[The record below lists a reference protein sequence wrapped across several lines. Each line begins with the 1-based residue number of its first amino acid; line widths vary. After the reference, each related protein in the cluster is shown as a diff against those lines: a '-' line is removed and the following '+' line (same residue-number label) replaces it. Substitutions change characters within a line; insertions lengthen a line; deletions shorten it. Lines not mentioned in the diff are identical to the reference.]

1 MTFFHAFI
9 YLLAAVISVPL
20 AKRLGLGSVLGYLL
34 AGIVIGPFGLRLV
47 GTQGEDLM
55 HVAEFGVV
63 MMLFLIGLELRP
75 AVLWQMRGP
84 IVGLG
89 GAQVLGTAAA
99 VSGVALWLGAA
110 WQVAI
115 TVGFIVAMSSTA
127 IVLQL
132 LNEKG
137 IARTSGGRA
146 AFSVLLFQDI
156 AVIPILAVLPLLAT
170 FAPAGDGHARHN
182 GFSDLPGW
190 QHGLLVLAAVAAVIL
205 GGRFLLRPV
214 FRYIAATDLPEMFT
228 ALALL
233 LVVGI
238 ALLMQQVGLSP
249 ALSAFLAGVVLAESE
264 YRHQLETDIEP
275 FKGLLLGLFFIT
287 VGAGIDFALIAG
299 RPGTVAFLVAAVL
312 VLKFA
317 VLLLVSRYSRL
328 EPTQRYLFAFA
339 LAQGGEFAFVLCSF
353 ATQNGVLTPDI
364 ANLLVASV
372 ALTMAA
378 APVLFTIND
387 RLVQPRFASVIPD
400 REPDDIDER
409 DNPVII
415 AGVGSFGHI
424 VARLMRLNGFGTT
437 VLDHDADQVETL
449 GRFGI
454 KSYYGDATRLD
465 LLRTAGAER
474 ARLFVVAIDHEE
486 QALQIVDLVQE
497 NFPKLR
503 ILARATSRQH
513 AYELLR
519 RGVQDVYRE
528 TFGSA
533 VDLSVGALQ
542 ALGMTQQRAVRAAQ
556 IFREHDEESVRE
568 MASVD
573 REDMNAYVSM
583 ARLHIANLE
592 SALAADRELEAEAE
606 RENRDL
612 ADHATTSDGVSIP
625 VRGDVTRGGAMT

>member
-1 MTFFHAFI
+1 MSFFQAFI

-34 AGIVIGPFGLRLV
+34 AGVVIGPFGLRLV
-47 GTQGEDLM
+47 ASEGDLM

-63 MMLFLIGLELRP
+63 MMLFLIGLEVRP
-75 AVLWQMRGP
+75 AMLWQLRGP
-84 IVGLG
+84 ILGLG
-89 GAQVLGTAAA
+89 GGQLLATTAAA
-99 VSGVALWLGAA
+99 AGIALWLGAA

-115 TVGFIVAMSSTA
+115 SVGLIVAMSSTA
-127 IVLQL
+127 IVLQV

-146 AFSVLLFQDI
+146 SFAVLLFQDI

-170 FAPAGDGHARHN
+170 LPPAGGEHAAQN
-182 GFSDLPGW
+182 TISDLPAW
-190 QHGLLVLAAVAAVIL
+190 QHAFLVLAAVGAVIV
-205 GGRFLLRPV
+205 GGRVLLRPV
-214 FRYIAATDLPEMFT
+214 FRYVAATELREMFT

-249 ALSAFLAGVVLAESE
+249 ALGAFLAGVVLADSQ

-275 FKGLLLGLFFIT
+275 FKGLLLGLFFIS
-287 VGAGIDFALIAG
+287 VGAGMDFALIAA
-299 RPGTVAFLVAAVL
+299 RPTTVALLVIAVL
-312 VLKFA
+312 VLKFV
-317 VLLLVSRYSRL
+317 VLLVVSRFSRL

-339 LAQGGEFAFVLCSF
+339 LAQGGEFAFVLCAF
-353 ATQNGVLTPDI
+353 ATQNGVLT
-364 ANLLVASV
+364 AELASLLVATV

-387 RLVQPRFASVIPD
+387 HLVQPRFATVLPE
-400 REPDDIDER
+400 REPDEIDER
-409 DNPVII
+409 DNPVIV
-415 AGVGSFGHI
+415 AGVGRFGHI
-424 VARLMRLNGFGTT
+424 VARLLRLNGFGTT
-437 VLDHDADQVETL
+437 VLDHDAEQVETL

-474 ARLFVVAIDHEE
+474 AKLFVIAVDQED
-486 QALQIVDLVQE
+486 QALQIVDLVHE
-497 NFPKLR
+497 NFPKLH

-519 RGVQDVYRE
+519 RGVHNVYRE

-533 VDLSVGALQ
+533 VDLSVDALQ
-542 ALGMTQQRAVRAAQ
+542 ALGMTPQRAQRAAQ
-556 IFREHDEESVRE
+556 IFRQHDEASVRE
-568 MASVD
+568 MADVD
-573 REDMNAYVSM
+573 ANDLKRYVSM

-592 SALAADRELEAEAE
+592 SALAADRELAAETAAEANASDE
-606 RENRDL
+606 
-612 ADHATTSDGVSIP
+612 TTP
-625 VRGDVTRGGAMT
+625 AGAPQNEQAAR

>member
-1 MTFFHAFI
+1 MSFTHTFI

-34 AGIVIGPFGLRLV
+34 AGIVIGPFGFGFV
-47 GTQGEDLM
+47 GTQGADLM

-75 AVLWQMRGP
+75 AMLWQMRGP
-84 IVGLG
+84 ILGLG
-89 GAQVLGTAAA
+89 GAQVLGTAA
-99 VSGVALWLGAA
+99 VVALLGTSLGLS

-115 TVGFIVAMSSTA
+115 TIGFIIAMSSTA

-137 IARTSGGRA
+137 IMRTAGGRA
-146 AFSVLLFQDI
+146 SFAVLLFQDI
-156 AVIPILAVLPLLAT
+156 AVIPILALLPLLAT
-170 FAPAGDGHARHN
+170 FAPAEPGHATQSAIDH
-182 GFSDLPGW
+182 LPAW
-190 QHGLLVLAAVAAVIL
+190 QAAMVVLAAVAAVIVA
-205 GGRFLLRPV
+205 GRFLLRPI
-214 FRYIAATDLPEMFT
+214 FRYIAATDLREMFT
-228 ALALL
+228 ATALL

-238 ALLMQQVGLSP
+238 ALLMQKVGLSP
-249 ALSAFLAGVVLAESE
+249 ALGAFLAGVLLAESE

-275 FKGLLLGLFFIT
+275 FKGLLLGLFFIA
-287 VGAGIDFALIAG
+287 VGAGINFTLIGRYPGVVAG
-299 RPGTVAFLVAAVL
+299 MVVAII

-317 VLLLVSRYSRL
+317 VLLALSRYSRL
-328 EPTQRYLFAFA
+328 EPTQRYVFAFA
-339 LAQGGEFAFVLCSF
+339 LAQGGEFAFVLSSF
-353 ATQNGVLTPDI
+353 ATQNGVLPPDI

-387 RLVQPRFASVIPD
+387 HLVQPQFASVLPD
-400 REPDDIDER
+400 REPDEIDER
-409 DNPVII
+409 ENPVIV
-415 AGVGSFGHI
+415 AGVGRFGHI
-424 VARLMRLNGFGTT
+424 VARLLRLNGYGTT
-437 VLDHDADQVETL
+437 VLDHDAEQVETL

-474 ARLFVVAIDHEE
+474 AKLFVIAIDQEE
-486 QALQIVDLVQE
+486 QALRIVDLLHE

-519 RGVQDVYRE
+519 RGVHDVYRE

-533 VDLSVGALQ
+533 VDLSVDALQ
-542 ALGMTQQRAVRAAQ
+542 ALGMPQQRALRAAQ
-556 IFREHDEESVRE
+556 IFREHDNASVRE
-568 MASVD
+568 MADVD
-573 REDMNAYVSM
+573 ENDMKRYVSM
-583 ARLHIANLE
+583 ARLHISNLE
-592 SALAADRELEAEAE
+592 NALAADRELEAEAE
-606 RENRDL
+606 RIAAEDMQE
-612 ADHATTSDGVSIP
+612 
-625 VRGDVTRGGAMT
+625 GAAELKA